1 MSKSSTL
8 PDPSTPNG
16 RIFQAAMAL
25 FLQDGKDHT
34 AQEIATH
41 LGWGV
46 DRVRK
51 HLGGQNGFLEG
62 LRVEEEYRSR
72 YSRSYPHMQAGHHKV
87 SVYGPSREA
96 LRATIL
102 NTVSSVIHRHL
113 VVS

>member
-1 MSKSSTL
+1 MSKSSATL

-16 RIFQAAMAL
+16 RIFQAALAL

-34 AQEIATH
+34 AQELADH

-46 DRVRK
+46 DRVRR

-62 LRVEEEYRSR
+62 LRVEEEYRPR
-72 YSRSYPHMQAGHHKV
+72 YSKSYTHVQAGTYKV
-87 SVYGPSREA
+87 AVYGPSREA

-102 NTVSSVIHRHL
+102 NAVST